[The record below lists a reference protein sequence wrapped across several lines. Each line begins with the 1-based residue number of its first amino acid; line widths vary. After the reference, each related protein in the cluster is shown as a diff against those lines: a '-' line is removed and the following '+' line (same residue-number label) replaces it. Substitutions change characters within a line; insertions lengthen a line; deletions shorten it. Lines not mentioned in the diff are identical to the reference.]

1 MRKVPL
7 SKSNPYL
14 REAVDLKALLLNSIA
29 TSTAIE
35 GVHGVLP
42 KAYKPS
48 RKKNGGLYRTRTRSV
63 LPITS
68 LNTSF
73 IGS

>member
-1 MRKVPL
+1 MSKVPL

-14 REAVDLKALLLNSIA
+14 REAADLKAVLRNSVI

-48 RKKNGGLYRTRTRSV
+48 RKKNGTSIAREREMSYRSRR
-63 LPITS
+63 
-68 LNTSF
+68 
-73 IGS
+73 

>member
-1 MRKVPL
+1 MLKVPL

-14 REAVDLKALLLNSIA
+14 REAADLKAVLLNSVV

-42 KAYKPS
+42 KAYRPARKRNGASIVRERATSYRS
-48 RKKNGGLYRTRTRSV
+48 RR
-63 LPITS
+63 
-68 LNTSF
+68 
-73 IGS
+73 